1 MGKLNALL
9 LAGAVAFGAIG
20 SAHAAD
26 LPYPPPIEPIAP
38 EPVDFGGWYL
48 RGDVGVG
55 SSLRPDIRS
64 SFDAN
69 VTVPN
74 PRFDERQLGDSAF
87 VGGGVG
93 YQLNNFL
100 RFDATGEY
108 RTAQSYNAS
117 ESYNSG
123 YFNYPRDNTRSY
135 DLYTGQVQSTVA
147 LANVYVDAFH
157 FHRATLFFG
166 GGIGASFNRVAGLT
180 DVGVGG
186 TNQGFGY
193 ARERSNA
200 SLAYQGT
207 VGLAYDI
214 TPNAKLEIAYRYLDM
229 GDVRSGAINCQNTST
244 CPHEVQKI
252 GLASQDVKI
261 GMRWLFADVPEVA
274 PAPAP
279 YYPPPPPAAPLVRKY

>member
-20 SAHAAD
+20 TARAAD
-26 LPYPPPIEPIAP
+26 LPQPPAFEPMAP
-38 EPVDFGGWYL
+38 EPVEFGGWYL

-55 SSLRPDIRS
+55 ASLRPDIRS
-64 SFDAN
+64 SFDAD

-74 PRFDERQLGDSAF
+74 SRFDERGLGDSAF

-93 YQLNNFL
+93 YQLNNWL

-108 RTAQSYNAS
+108 RTARSFNAV

-123 YFNYPRDNTRSY
+123 FFNVPPDGGRSY
-135 DLYTGQVQSTVA
+135 DTYTGQIQSTVA
-147 LANVYVDAFH
+147 LANFYVDAFH
-157 FHRATLFFG
+157 WNRFGLFFG
-166 GGIGASFNRVAGLT
+166 GGVGGSFNRVSDLT

-186 TNQGFGY
+186 TNTGFGF
-193 ARERSNA
+193 AHERSGV

-207 VGLAYDI
+207 VGLAYDV
-214 TPNAKLEIAYRYLDM
+214 TPNLKLELAYRYLDM
-229 GDVRSGAINCQNTST
+229 GDVRSGAIDCQNTGV

-261 GMRWLFADVPEVA
+261 GMRWLFGDAGYAA
-274 PAPAP
+274 PQPAP
-279 YYPPPPPAAPLVRKY
+279 YYPPAPAAPLVRKY

>member
-1 MGKLNALL
+1 MGKLKALL
-9 LAGAVAFGAIG
+9 LAGAVGFGAIG
-20 SAHAAD
+20 TVQAAD
-26 LPYPPPIEPIAP
+26 LPPPPAFEPIAP
-38 EPVDFGGWYL
+38 EPVEFGGWYL

-64 SFDAN
+64 TFDAA

-74 PRFDERQLGDSAF
+74 SRFDERGLGDSAF

-93 YQLNNFL
+93 YQINNWL

-108 RTAQSYNAS
+108 RTAQSYSAV

-123 YFNYPRDNTRSY
+123 FFNVPQDNGRSY
-135 DLYTGQVQSTVA
+135 DTYTGQIQSTVA
-147 LANVYVDAFH
+147 LANFYVDAFH
-157 FHRATLFFG
+157 WNRFGLFFG
-166 GGIGASFNRVAGLT
+166 GGVGGSFNRVSNLT

-186 TNQGFGY
+186 VNTGFGY
-193 ARERSNA
+193 ARERSGV

-207 VGLAYDI
+207 VGLSYDV
-214 TPNAKLEIAYRYLDM
+214 TPNVKLEIAYRYLDM
-229 GDVRSGAINCQNTST
+229 GSVQSGAIACQNTGT
-244 CPHEVQKI
+244 CPREVQKI

-261 GMRWLFADVPEVA
+261 GMRWLFGDAGYEA

-279 YYPPPPPAAPLVRKY
+279 YYPPAPQPPLVRKY

>member
-9 LAGAVAFGAIG
+9 LAGAVAFGAVG
-20 SAHAAD
+20 TARAAD
-26 LPYPPPIEPIAP
+26 LPQPPAFEPIAP
-38 EPVDFGGWYL
+38 EPVEFGGWYL

-55 SSLRPDIRS
+55 ASLRPDIRS
-64 SFDAN
+64 TFDAG

-74 PRFDERQLGDSAF
+74 PRFDERNLGDSAF

-93 YQLNNFL
+93 YQLNNWL

-108 RTAQSYNAS
+108 RTARSFNAV

-123 YFNYPRDNTRSY
+123 FFNVPPDGGRSF
-135 DLYTGQVQSTVA
+135 DTYTGQIQSTVA
-147 LANVYVDAFH
+147 LANFYVDAFH
-157 FHRATLFFG
+157 WNRFGLFFG
-166 GGIGASFNRVAGLT
+166 GGVGGSFNRVSDLT

-186 TNQGFGY
+186 TNTGFGF
-193 ARERSNA
+193 ARERSGV

-207 VGLAYDI
+207 VGLAYDV
-214 TPNAKLEIAYRYLDM
+214 TPNLKLELAYRYLDM
-229 GDVRSGAINCQNTST
+229 GDVRSGAIDCQNTGV

-261 GMRWLFADVPEVA
+261 GMRWLFGDAGYAA
-274 PAPAP
+274 PQPAP
-279 YYPPPPPAAPLVRKY
+279 YYPPAPAAPLVRKY